1 MHRLTFDNQI
11 ESISSGREMKGHD
24 LLDSRRYIGSLS
36 ANDEFSS
43 DELRRFLMNSRDIQ
57 ESQICGSE
65 EFPGKFLKP
74 SSENVLISTI
84 SDKMIDL
91 IVDYYAATYS
101 NLAFR
106 KPFDDTLSNAI
117 TIRVKMN
124 QYGRCR
130 IGSEVFGSTMSL
142 RHIKSSYILAKFIVD
157 DENVDIYPGQV
168 QHYFTH
174 TVDLPNGP
182 TEHFLAYVRWYK
194 PVNSSNIRYRFSID
208 EICNVELW
216 STEFYPESRDCIIPI
231 HHILGRFVPVKYQ
244 ISNRRNTR
252 EYMAVN
258 PVNRK
263 FHI

>member
-1 MHRLTFDNQI
+1 MRRLTIDNQI
-11 ESISSGREMKGHD
+11 ESISPGAEIMGHE
-24 LLDSRRYIGSLS
+24 LLDNRRYIGSLS

-43 DELRRFLMNSRDIQ
+43 DEIRRFWMNSRNIQ
-57 ESQICGSE
+57 ESRIFGSE
-65 EFPGKFLKP
+65 EFPGEFLNP

-84 SDKMIDL
+84 SDKMMDL
-91 IVDYYAATYS
+91 IVDYYMATYS
-101 NLAFR
+101 NFEFR
-106 KPFDDTLSNAI
+106 KPFGAGSRDAI
-117 TIRVKMN
+117 IIRVKMN
-124 QYGRCR
+124 QFGRCR

-142 RHIKSSYILAKFIVD
+142 RHVKSSYILAKFITE
-157 DENVDIYPGQV
+157 DENVEIYPGQV
-168 QHYFTH
+168 QYYFTH
-174 TVDLPNGP
+174 TVDLPNA

-194 PVNSSNIRYRFSID
+194 PVNSSNIRYHFNID

-216 STEFYPESRDCIIPI
+216 CTEFYPESRDCIIPV

-244 ISNRRNTR
+244 ISNRRNKR